1 MSGYLAK
8 RCPKCGDQLPAYF
21 EKCKYCGADLSA
33 VEPSEYEPL
42 DMTPVEVKPKRRR
55 GVPRIKK
62 WKGYEKFVVDATP
75 EDDTL
80 SQELIKNAS
89 IESDKLKSK
98 EVT

>member
-8 RCPKCGDQLPAYF
+8 RCPECGDQLPAYF
-21 EKCKYCGADLSA
+21 EECKYCGADLSE

-42 DMTPVEVKPKRRR
+42 DMTPVEVKPKRQR

-75 EDDTL
+75 EDGPL
-80 SQELIKNAS
+80 SQELIKKAS
-89 IESDKLKSK
+89 IDSK
-98 EVT
+98 GERSK